1 VWCYWEHLDKQGKRR
16 GYGKLK
22 YFTMQEHNLPKNPQK
37 RNQNPSRFYNSTKDL
52 NEQSNNN
59 LLLKPSPF
67 FNETNYSKTPEVHNG
82 TSIYEGR

>member
-1 VWCYWEHLDKQGKRR
+1 MENSNTSPCKNI
-16 GYGKLK
+16 
-22 YFTMQEHNLPKNPQK
+22 NLPKNPQK